1 MSVLGCKFQEALIL
15 RIVLESLETV
25 CPGQCPFS
33 PCPFSP
39 APVIAS
45 PKAIS
50 SRKNPLRQQLSMEGE
65 FSSQGSFGD
74 VVTTG
79 QAVLAWSG

>member
-1 MSVLGCKFQEALIL
+1 MSVLRCKFKEALIL
-15 RIVLESLETV
+15 KIVQESLEIL
-25 CPGQCPFS
+25 CPRQCPFS
-33 PCPFSP
+33 PCPLRP
-39 APVIAS
+39 APVITS

-50 SRKNPLRQQLSMEGE
+50 SRRNPLRQQLSMEGE